1 VGDIGRFP
9 LSEAHLLFIRLRVVS
24 HGGRQTSSK
33 CITLGWAHPSSENPR
48 GSSLWLRAS
57 LLGEFHWAEF
67 SLKAGRIS
75 SLGSSLIE
83 WSRIVGKG
91 VISPLLGVFC

>member
-1 VGDIGRFP
+1 VD
-9 LSEAHLLFIRLRVVS
+9 H
-24 HGGRQTSSK
+24 H
-33 CITLGWAHPSSENPR
+33 
-48 GSSLWLRAS
+48 LWLRAS
-57 LLGEFHWAEF
+57 LLGKFHWAEF

-91 VISPLLGVFC
+91 VISPLLDVFC